1 LSDFLIDNDNDGY
14 VDPAFINYE
23 LGYLVFPEARPF
35 PDEVYTLGINVYLM
49 DYEFSTQSV
58 FYRLREQPVLIGSEK
73 VFVDGEQM
81 LRDYHYII
89 DYTSGT
95 ILFLSEETV
104 NDFSEV
110 EIQYVSV
117 ERQRDDIFYAIQ
129 PNMKIGS
136 NLNLAPGYT
145 AMEDEK
151 ILHLSARYEADAENA
166 SLLFVPQMAAN
177 RENAYAHDYLLIANY
192 HRLTFNANYRGYS
205 DEFESFGL
213 SERRYGKLKQRG
225 TVSLGFE
232 PANYVRFN
240 TSFKKESLVD
250 TANTHSSTQYISG
263 RIDYLNPNLPNG
275 FLLVAKN
282 ILPDH
287 DKIRLQLNTNYNL
300 QVSQNN
306 LRFSSVARQDFL
318 TFETDRKKTIEYTLN
333 ANIAFRFPLRADFY
347 LHGINLYENDVRE
360 KDENEMRLALN
371 IDVIPGLYYTG
382 NYRQKRQIY
391 YLPESKDVSIM
402 NYFYNNLNVAPG
414 RWYAPLSIVNL
425 SLGSGTNFDEYL
437 DNLALNRE
445 LPSIITTPLE
455 DSIETLTDLR
465 TVYVKAYLTPFSNLN
480 LQLKHA
486 INRSGTARYD
496 LPILRTSLTD
506 EIRAEYEQTDVGYLT
521 AVFNLTETNLYPVQ
535 TTQNL
540 YLEWTKP
547 WSALL
552 RTRLSS
558 NIRSD
563 TYDYETAETDD
574 TETSVRLE
582 TLLRFGGR
590 SYVNISLTGR
600 RQDRYFTGISRS
612 IQPGCSINLNVLEFL
627 FMQFDYEASI
637 VIDGLT
643 THLLSAKITGSF

>member
-1 LSDFLIDNDNDGY
+1 
-14 VDPAFINYE
+14 
-23 LGYLVFPEARPF
+23 
-35 PDEVYTLGINVYLM
+35 M

-58 FYRLREQPVLIGSEK
+58 FYRLSEQPVLIGSEK

-95 ILFLSEETV
+95 VLFLSEESV

-151 ILHLSARYEADAENA
+151 ILLLSARYGADTENA

-177 RENAYAHDYLLIANY
+177 QEKAYAHDYLLIANY
-192 HRLTFNANYRGYS
+192 HRFTFNANYRGYS

-213 SERRYGKLKQRG
+213 SERRYGKLRQRG

-240 TSFKKESLVD
+240 TSFKKEALID
-250 TANTHSSTQYISG
+250 TANVSSSTQYMSG
-263 RIDYLNPNLPNG
+263 RVDYLNPNLPNG
-275 FLLVAKN
+275 FLLVAKH

-306 LRFSSVARQDFL
+306 LRLNSVARQDFL
-318 TFETDRKKTIEYTLN
+318 TFETDRKKTIEYILN
-333 ANIAFRFPLRADFY
+333 ANIALRFPLRADFY

-414 RWYAPLSIVNL
+414 RWYAPLSIINL

-445 LPSIITTPLE
+445 LPAIITTPLE

-486 INRSGTARYD
+486 INKSGTARYD

-506 EIRAEYEQTDVGYLT
+506 EIRAEYEQIDVGYLT
-521 AVFNLTETNLYPVQ
+521 AVFNLTEANLYPVQ
-535 TTQNL
+535 TTQNI

-558 NIRSD
+558 NMRWDS
-563 TYDYETAETDD
+563 YDYETAETDD

-627 FMQFDYEASI
+627 FMQFDYEATI
-637 VIDGLT
+637 VIDGST